1 MEHKMFERG
10 CLPSQQPRFT
20 MRTVWTRGRNCQ
32 MLADVT
38 TVRISLLPRLIRRLW
53 RRSAS
58 ARRPLA
64 LLIAQDTKISYEL
77 DTILRDAGWELLV
90 VNTLNA
96 AFNVQKQRQCP
107 VVLYDRYAHLEWRE
121 AIIRLSNSSPH
132 PCVIL
137 LAPQND
143 KNLRDEVA
151 GCGGADVLRIPTT
164 PDTILK
170 TVEFHLGIWRTQ
182 QMLRRRARQCPL
194 SDEAFPH
201 GIED

>member
-1 MEHKMFERG
+1 MEHKVFERG
-10 CLPSQQPRFT
+10 CLPSRQPRFT
-20 MRTVWTRGRNCQ
+20 IRTVWTGGRNCQ

-38 TVRISLLPRLIRRLW
+38 TMRSSFLPRLFRRLW

-64 LLIAQDTKISYEL
+64 LLIAQDTTISRDF

-90 VNTLNA
+90 VDTLNT
-96 AFNVQKQRQCP
+96 AFNVQKHRQCP
-107 VVLYDRYAHLEWRE
+107 VILYERYSHQEWRE
-121 AIIRLSNSSPH
+121 AITRLSSSSPH

-151 GCGGADVLRIPTT
+151 GCGGADVLRIPAT
-164 PDTILK
+164 PDAMLK
-170 TVEFHLGIWRTQ
+170 AVEFHLGIWRTQ
-182 QMLRRRARQCPL
+182 QMLRRRAQQYPL

-201 GIED
+201 SIED